1 MPESLQAVVG
11 APLMAP
17 SARPGIRI
25 DGLLATGLMVVAA
38 VLGGCSP
45 PPETNSVGEAAMS
58 MEQLHSDLEFLADSR
73 VFFGHQSVGDNI
85 LDGVRDLAQKAG
97 VALRV
102 EAVAVGGE
110 IPEGPGLFHARVGA
124 NLDPDSKIAAFSAA
138 LGTVGASGYDLA
150 VLKFCYVDLDDK
162 SREQQPQALFARYL
176 AGMNAIEKAHPQ
188 LHVLNSTMPLVAEP
202 PGRKTRLK
210 RLLGMSVETD
220 AENVRRNEYN
230 RLVRERYA
238 GSSLLDI
245 ARFEATDVDGRPVVF
260 EHSGQSMEM
269 LVPEFTTDGGHLND
283 AGQEWV
289 AAAFIHRLAE
299 ALRERQAG
307 S

>member
-1 MPESLQAVVG
+1 MPELLQPIVG
-11 APLMAP
+11 APPMA
-17 SARPGIRI
+17 SACPVTRSGRRLAA
-25 DGLLATGLMVVAA
+25 GLVLIAA

-45 PPETNSVGEAAMS
+45 PPETNSAGEAAMS
-58 MEQLHSDLEFLADSR
+58 MEQLHSDLEFLAGSR
-73 VFFGHQSVGDNI
+73 VFFGHQSVGENI
-85 LDGVRDLAQKAG
+85 LDGIRDLAQKAG

-102 EAVAVGGE
+102 EAVEAGGE
-110 IPEGPGLFHARVGA
+110 APEGPGLFHARVGA

-138 LGTVGASGYDLA
+138 LDRAGEPGYDLA
-150 VLKFCYVDLDDK
+150 VLKFCYVDLDDE
-162 SREQQPQALFARYL
+162 SREQQPQALFAHYL
-176 AGMNAIEKAHPQ
+176 AGMSAIEKAHPQ
-188 LHVLNSTMPLVAEP
+188 LRVLNSTMPLVAEP

-238 GSSLLDI
+238 GGSLFDI
-245 ARFEATDVDGRPVVF
+245 ARVEATDVDGRPVVF
-260 EHSGQSMEM
+260 EHSGQPMEM
-269 LVPEFTTDGGHLND
+269 LVPGFTTDGGHLNQ
-283 AGQEWV
+283 AGRERV
-289 AAAFIHRLAE
+289 AAVFIHRLAE

>member
-1 MPESLQAVVG
+1 MV
-11 APLMAP
+11 P
-17 SARPGIRI
+17 SACPAPRI
-25 DGLLATGLMVVAA
+25 GGLLAAGLVIIATA
-38 VLGGCSP
+38 LGGCSP
-45 PPETNSVGEAAMS
+45 PPETDSAGETAMS
-58 MEQLHSDLEFLADSR
+58 MEQLHSDLEFLSGSR
-73 VFFGHQSVGDNI
+73 VFFGHQSVGDDI

-102 EAVAVGGE
+102 EAVELGGE

-138 LGTVGASGYDLA
+138 LGAAGESGYDLA
-150 VLKFCYVDLDDK
+150 VLKFCYVDLDDE

-176 AGMNAIEKAHPQ
+176 SGMGAIEKAHPR
-188 LHVLNSTMPLVAEP
+188 LKVLNSTMPLMAEP

-269 LVPEFTTDGGHLND
+269 LVPGFTSDGGHLNQ
-283 AGQEWV
+283 AGQERV

-299 ALRERQAG
+299 ALREGQARP
-307 S
+307 